1 VAILRQRL
9 AEADLVLADLVL
21 LEVLQGLRGDEERFN
36 RVMRDMVAL
45 EIFAIGGMI
54 LAIQSAR
61 NYRLLRSRGITI
73 RSSIDCLIA
82 TFCINTGVE
91 LLHNDR
97 DFDPF
102 EQHLGLRV
110 AR

>member
-1 VAILRQRL
+1 MAQRVSEDDL
-9 AEADLVLADLVL
+9 VQADLVIM
-21 LEVLQGLRGDEERFN
+21 EVLQGVRGGPRIFASTRRQLLRFET
-36 RVMRDMVAL
+36 
-45 EIFAIGGMI
+45 FAIGGMPLV
-54 LAIQSAR
+54 LASAA
-61 NYRLLRSRGITI
+61 NYRLLRSRGITV
-73 RSSIDCLIA
+73 RKSIDCLIA
-82 TFCINTGVE
+82 TFCINAGIE